1 MQVFACSYSYV
12 FTLTIPNSILT
23 YWAFP
28 QEVSE
33 FGNAFAV
40 YPPSGLRT
48 TAIILMI
55 GHQMVAFL
63 LFIMPVSRPVF
74 SVGSAGPCRCVQD
87 VCPPR
92 PAAPPANAALCCM
105 SPSGRADPI
114 HFRIGPDHLLQVFYM
129 WEKALRIHTKVRM
142 AMNSLL
148 ECVYL

>member
-28 QEVSE
+28 AEVTE

-40 YPPSGLRT
+40 YPPSALRT

-63 LFIMPVSRPVF
+63 LFIMPVSRPMF
-74 SVGSAGPCRCVQD
+74 SVGNAVSCRCTGCVSATPCCVTCQC
-87 VCPPR
+87 CPVLH
-92 PAAPPANAALCCM
+92 AAFEM
-105 SPSGRADPI
+105 ADPVR
-114 HFRIGPDHLLQVFYM
+114 FRVSPDHLLQVFYM
-129 WEKALRIHTKVRM
+129 WEKALRIHTKV
-142 AMNSLL
+142 NGF
-148 ECVYL
+148 